1 LSRSALFVC
10 SLFFLCI
17 TSPLFSQQEP
27 FCDQIASY
35 SMNVELDT
43 TVKTIDCTELLS
55 WTNTSK
61 MPTDELWFHLYWNG
75 FQNNMS
81 DFLQE
86 GTQRWGRIVR
96 QNKKED
102 WGYCR
107 VEAIKIVGNES
118 FPEANL
124 MPTMLFR
131 HPDDD
136 NMLDQTVFSVELPK
150 PIEPGQT
157 IDLEIIF
164 HSKVPRPIHRTGGH
178 KDYYF
183 IAQWFP
189 KIGVFYEGN
198 WNCHQFHATTN
209 FFADFGTY
217 DVRITLPS
225 SYIIGA
231 TGEHRDKID
240 NRDGTTTHH
249 FFQHSVHDFAWTAS
263 PDYLEYIED
272 FEFAPGKYT
281 EITILLQPYHKNLKD
296 RYMNA
301 VKNAV
306 KYCSQWYGDYPY
318 TSVTCVDPA
327 YNSRSGGMEYPTLFT
342 GGTYFLSRK
351 GISRPEGVT
360 IHEFGH
366 GYFFGLVAT
375 NEFEDAWMDE
385 GFTSFLDSEVY
396 YEAYGRTLYSR
407 SYFNIPFVFKGVSMP
422 IESSG
427 ISRHRRTYNIDNMQ
441 NFTWNFMDRN
451 SYGANSYAKAELMLR
466 SLKRYMGKE
475 VFAEMIK
482 DYSKRNWFKHP
493 RPKDFYATVAEFA
506 GQDMCWFLDQFI
518 YGSGKLDYAL
528 GNITNRKERRQR
540 GWFNDEFIEG
550 EKSAPPTDLYQSE
563 VLVRRLG
570 EVQIPVDVLIRF
582 EDGLE
587 IKEIWDGR
595 YRWKKYTYETSSKVK
610 SAVVDPKFK
619 LVADINRT
627 NNSYLVKPNKLAPIK
642 WTTKWLAWLQ
652 HAMEFFSLFGS

>member
-1 LSRSALFVC
+1 MDV
-10 SLFFLCI
+10 
-17 TSPLFSQQEP
+17 
-27 FCDQIASY
+27 
-35 SMNVELDT
+35 VLDT
-43 TVKTIDCTELLS
+43 TEKTIDCIELLS
-55 WTNTSK
+55 WTNTSE

-81 DFLQE
+81 DFLHE
-86 GTQRWGRIVR
+86 GTQRWDRIVR
-96 QNKKED
+96 QNNEED

-107 VEAIKIVGNES
+107 VEAIKIIENENFS
-118 FPEANL
+118 EADL
-124 MPTMLFR
+124 GPTMLFR
-131 HPDDD
+131 HPD
-136 NMLDQTVFSVELPK
+136 NNNKYDQTVFSVQLPK

-157 IDLEIIF
+157 IELEITF

-225 SYIIGA
+225 SYNIGA
-231 TGEHRDKID
+231 TGEHREKSG
-240 NRDGTTTHH
+240 NKDGTTTHR

-263 PDYLEYIED
+263 PNYLEFIED
-272 FEFAPGKYT
+272 FEFAPGKST
-281 EITILLQPYHKNLKD
+281 EITLLLQPYHKNLKD

-306 KYCSQWYGDYPY
+306 KYCSLWYGDYPY
-318 TSVTCVDPA
+318 TTVTCVDPA

-396 YEAYGRTLYSR
+396 YEAYGRPIYSR
-407 SYFNIPFVFKGVSMP
+407 SYFNIPFVFKDVPMP

-427 ISRHRRTYNIDNMQ
+427 ISRHRRTYDMDTMQ
-441 NFTWNFMDRN
+441 NFTWEFMDRN

-475 VFAEMIK
+475 VFAKMIK
-482 DYSKRNWFKHP
+482 DYSQRNWFKHP

-506 GQDMCWFLDQFI
+506 GQDMSWFLDQFI

-540 GWFNDEFIEG
+540 GWLNGEFRES
-550 EKSAPPTDLYQSE
+550 EKKNSPTNLYQSE

-570 EVQIPVDVLIRF
+570 EIQIPVDVLIRF
-582 EDGLE
+582 EDGSE
-587 IKEIWDGR
+587 IKEKWDGQ

-610 SAVVDPKFK
+610 SATVDPDFN
-619 LVADINRT
+619 LVADLNRT

-642 WTTKWLAWLQ
+642 WTTKWLSWLQ

>member
-1 LSRSALFVC
+1 MDV
-10 SLFFLCI
+10 
-17 TSPLFSQQEP
+17 
-27 FCDQIASY
+27 
-35 SMNVELDT
+35 VLDT
-43 TVKTIDCTELLS
+43 TEKTIDCIELLS
-55 WTNTSK
+55 WTNTSE

-107 VEAIKIVGNES
+107 VEAIKIIENEIFS
-118 FPEANL
+118 EADL
-124 MPTMLFR
+124 GPTMLFR
-131 HPDDD
+131 HPD
-136 NMLDQTVFSVELPK
+136 NNNTFDQTVFSVQLPK

-157 IDLEIIF
+157 IDLEITF
-164 HSKVPRPIHRTGGH
+164 HSKVPRPIHRTGGL

-225 SYIIGA
+225 SYNIGA
-231 TGEHRDKID
+231 TGEHREKSG
-240 NRDGTTTHH
+240 NKDGTTTHR

-263 PDYLEYIED
+263 PNYLEFIED
-272 FEFAPGKYT
+272 FEFAPGKST
-281 EITILLQPYHKNLKD
+281 EITLLLQPYHKNLKD
-296 RYMNA
+296 RYMNS

-306 KYCSQWYGDYPY
+306 KYCSLWYGDYPY
-318 TSVTCVDPA
+318 TTVTCVDPA

-396 YEAYGRTLYSR
+396 YEAYGRPIYSR
-407 SYFNIPFVFKGVSMP
+407 SYFNIPFVFKDVPMP

-427 ISRHRRTYNIDNMQ
+427 ISRHRRTYDMDTMQ
-441 NFTWNFMDRN
+441 NFTWEFMDRN

-475 VFAEMIK
+475 VFAKMIK
-482 DYSKRNWFKHP
+482 DYSQRNWFKHP

-506 GQDMCWFLDQFI
+506 GQDMSWFLDQFI

-540 GWFNDEFIEG
+540 GWLNGEFRES
-550 EKSAPPTDLYQSE
+550 EKKNSPTNLYQSE

-570 EVQIPVDVLIRF
+570 EIQIPVDVLIRF
-582 EDGLE
+582 EDGSE
-587 IKEIWDGR
+587 IKEKWDGR

-610 SAVVDPKFK
+610 SAVVDPDFK
-619 LVADINRT
+619 LVADLNRT
-627 NNSYLVKPNKLAPIK
+627 NNSYLVKPNKLASIK
-642 WTTKWLAWLQ
+642 WTTKWLSWLQ